1 MLATLGKTA
10 TSVPNNIAVS
20 SLSTAFPAL
29 RNPGGE
35 LKLQRLLRM
44 IVRHQFERM
53 RLGVGVG
60 LGVGLLLL
68 LLVVVLSD
76 NPAVAVAVAAAVAVV
91 ILLLVRLLLLLLL
104 LLLLFLHLLL
114 IRFTTAQV
122 RPVTMADG
130 VIVSSALSR
139 GVVHL
144 PALIVQLVVL
154 RLVQALSDA
163 ADTVDRVLRRRQ
175 AFRRKHRR
183 AGMVAMVLTKQHYRG
198 VVLLLGLLL
207 LLLLLLLMLRDL
219 TQPLNRR

>member
-1 MLATLGKTA
+1 M
-10 TSVPNNIAVS
+10 PNNIAVS
-20 SLSTAFPAL
+20 SLSTAFPAV

-91 ILLLVRLLLLLLL
+91 ILLLVRLLLL